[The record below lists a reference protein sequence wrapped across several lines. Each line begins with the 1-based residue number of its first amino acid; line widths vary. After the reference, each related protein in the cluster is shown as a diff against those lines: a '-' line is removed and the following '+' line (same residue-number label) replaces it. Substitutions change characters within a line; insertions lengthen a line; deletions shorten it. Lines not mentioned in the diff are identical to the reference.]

1 MARHARCQ
9 HSTGE
14 SDMAKTLTNSEL
26 RALIPAGSEVY
37 YCRTSRGICVV
48 QTSDASEVIAILS
61 GSEAVATARRA
72 RLIACIP
79 LLLDAIDKELLDK
92 VVALV
97 GREPAEDELR
107 LTWPPPEWKKPSQS
121 ATES

>member
-1 MARHARCQ
+1 M
-9 HSTGE
+9 
-14 SDMAKTLTNSEL
+14 
-26 RALIPAGSEVY
+26 LIPMGSEVY
-37 YCRTSRGICVV
+37 YCKSSRGICVV

-61 GSEAVATARRA
+61 GAEAVAIARRA

-79 LLLDAIDKELLDK
+79 LLLGAIDTTLLDK
-92 VVALV
+92 IAGLV

-107 LTWPPPEWKKPSQS
+107 LTWPPPDWKKPNPT